1 MKKQDTFKTT
11 TCATQAALKEGFDL
25 GFYKEALIVAA
36 PMQQGYNVALKGR
49 GLWVFAGSARK
60 PKEPR
65 IFKSLD
71 AAMSALQGIGFQTA
85 TIEL

>member
-1 MKKQDTFKTT
+1 MSKLDIFKTT
-11 TCATQAALKEGFDL
+11 ACVTQSVLKEGFDL
-25 GFYKEALIVAA
+25 GYYKEALIVAA
-36 PMQQGYNVALKGR
+36 PMEQGYNVALRGR

-71 AAMSALQGIGFQTA
+71 AAMSALQGVGFQTA